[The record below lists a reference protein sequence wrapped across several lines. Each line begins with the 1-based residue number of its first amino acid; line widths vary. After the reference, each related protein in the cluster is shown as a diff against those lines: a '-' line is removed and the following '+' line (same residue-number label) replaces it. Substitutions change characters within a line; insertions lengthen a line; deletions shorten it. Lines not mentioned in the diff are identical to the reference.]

1 MRSSTKVVVN
11 MAAQYAR
18 TIINMIL
25 GLYSTRLVLQILGVD
40 DFGIFSL
47 VAGVVSMLSFVTSAL
62 AGSTQR
68 YLSYYQGTK
77 DIKQIQGLFNNC
89 IVLHILVGIL
99 VVIVFGSF
107 LPVLFNGFL
116 NIADDRLFASK
127 ILYCIVIVNL
137 FVSFNTAPYRALVI
151 AHENIVY
158 TSIVEV
164 LDAVIKLVLVFC
176 LQFIHFDKLVG
187 YGFVVFAIQLFEFLA
202 LFVYSHLSYAECIY
216 PKINELDKG
225 FLKEFSSFTGWTMY
239 NSACSLGRT
248 QGVAII
254 INKFF
259 NTATNA
265 AYGIATSVLGY
276 VSMISQAL
284 KTAIAPQI
292 VRSEGGGNRDRMLW
306 LSAIESKMTFL
317 LISALGIPVM
327 FEIEPILTVWLGNVP
342 RYAGVLCCMKILTTM
357 VDMLTTGLSTANLAT
372 GKLKDFSLYVYS
384 IKLLTIPF
392 AILSLY
398 IYNSIIVLVTVY
410 VVVELV
416 GSLVRIPFM
425 VKNAGLDGK
434 EFCQRVFPK
443 VLPPAL
449 LSCMVCWG
457 FISLFDFKFR
467 FIVTVIVSFAVLSC
481 STLLWGL
488 CEDEKQIVKG
498 LLARV
503 RD

>member
-1 MRSSTKVVVN
+1 MIVN
-11 MAAQYAR
+11 VGAQYTR
-18 TIINMIL
+18 TIVNMIL
-25 GLYSTRLVLQILGVD
+25 GLYTTRLILQILGVD

-47 VAGVVSMLSFVTSAL
+47 VGGIVSMLSFVTSAL

-68 YLSYYQGTK
+68 YLSFYQGTK
-77 DIKQIQGLFNNC
+77 EINEVKKIFNNC

-99 VVIVFGSF
+99 VIVVFGSL

-116 NIADDRLFASK
+116 NIPNDRLCASK

-158 TSIVEV
+158 TSIIEV
-164 LDAVIKLVLVFC
+164 LDAVIKLILVIC

-187 YGFVVFAIQLFEFLA
+187 YGLVVLSIQIFEFLA
-202 LFVYSHLSYAECIY
+202 LFIFTHISYPECVY
-216 PKINELDKG
+216 PKLSELDKY
-225 FLKEFSSFTGWTMY
+225 FFKEFSSFTGWVMY
-239 NSACSLGRT
+239 NSACNLGRT

-259 NTATNA
+259 STAINA
-265 AYGIATSVLGY
+265 AYGIAASVISY

-292 VRSEGGGNRDRMLW
+292 VRSEGGGNHQRMLW
-306 LSAIESKMTFL
+306 LSAIESKVSFL
-317 LISALGIPVM
+317 LISALGIPVI
-327 FEIEPILTVWLGNVP
+327 FEINPILTEWLGNVP
-342 RYAGVLCCMKILTTM
+342 QYAGVLCVMKILATM

-384 IKLLTIPF
+384 IKLLTIPL
-392 AILSLY
+392 AIIALY
-398 IYNSIIVLVTVY
+398 LYNSILVVVAVY

-425 VKNAGLDGK
+425 VKNAGLDGNA
-434 EFCQRVFPK
+434 FCQRVFPK
-443 VLPPAL
+443 VLPPVM
-449 LSCMVCWG
+449 LSCLACWG
-457 FISLFDFKFR
+457 FISLCDFRFR
-467 FIVTVIVSFAVLSC
+467 FIVTVIVSFVVLSC
-481 STLLWGL
+481 TTLLWGL
-488 CEDEKQIVKG
+488 CDDEKQILKG
-498 LLARV
+498 LLSRV
-503 RD
+503 HK